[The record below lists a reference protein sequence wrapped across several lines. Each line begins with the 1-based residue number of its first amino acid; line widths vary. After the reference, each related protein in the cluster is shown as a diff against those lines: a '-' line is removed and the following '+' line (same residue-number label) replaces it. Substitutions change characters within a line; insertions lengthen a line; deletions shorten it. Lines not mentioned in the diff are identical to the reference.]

1 MKYLLPSL
9 TGTLVLFGLIYYL
22 LPAPFLQAGGPAWF
36 LLLGINPLVCLIS
49 GLVFGLICGLKKSV
63 ILHPIIAG
71 LAFIP
76 SIYIYYNDSAVVYL
90 AFYAVISVIGI
101 GIGWIIY
108 LRK

>member
-1 MKYLLPSL
+1 MKHHLPSL
-9 TGTLVLFGLIYYL
+9 AGTLVLFGLIYYL
-22 LPAPFLQAGGPAWF
+22 LPPPFIHAGGPALF

-49 GLVFGLICGLKKSV
+49 GIVFGLICGLKKSA
-63 ILHPIIAG
+63 ILHPIIAA

-76 SIYIYYNDSAVVYL
+76 SIYIYYNDSALVYL
-90 AFYAVISVIGI
+90 AFYAIISVIGI